1 MSERSIV
8 VYRIEPDNAH
18 GLSDETKAYLDALT
32 DEEVE
37 RAAAD
42 DPDASIFTEE
52 ELTRFPDGIDPL
64 DVIRAERDFHD
75 LLEKYP
81 PEVLKL
87 VGVIETKV
95 NSDSST

>member
-1 MSERSIV
+1 MVIYKLDPSS
-8 VYRIEPDNAH
+8 AH
-18 GLSDETKAYLDALT
+18 GLSEEAKARLDALT

-37 RAAAD
+37 RATAED
-42 DPDASIFTEE
+42 SDAPIFTDE
-52 ELTRFPDGIDPL
+52 ELARFPDGIDPL
-64 DVIRAERDFHD
+64 DVIRAEKGLRD

-87 VGVIETKV
+87 VGVPEMKA